1 MVHGG
6 YLVSMPFSKVPYCA
20 HTRVVLV
27 PRDFCSSQAGMKYDR
42 NSHFEVEPG
51 HEFRWI
57 CATFLTGWGYA
68 LAATVLQNPPNSAI
82 WESRPVYLNG

>member
-1 MVHGG
+1 
-6 YLVSMPFSKVPYCA
+6 MPFSKVPHCA
-20 HTRVVLV
+20 YTRVVLV

-57 CATFLTGWGYA
+57 CATFLTGWGYV
-68 LAATVLQNPPNSAI
+68 LAAAVLQNLQKVQFGNDLPLRASKAKNQ
-82 WESRPVYLNG
+82 RL

>member
-1 MVHGG
+1 MYLVVYIMVGT
-6 YLVSMPFSKVPYCA
+6 YLVSKYMPFSKVPHCA

-57 CATFLTGWGYA
+57 GATFLTGWRYMH
-68 LAATVLQNPPNSAI
+68 
-82 WESRPVYLNG
+82 

>member
-1 MVHGG
+1 MSGTYVFSCVYHGW
-6 YLVSMPFSKVPYCA
+6 YTLSQYMPFSKVPHCA

-27 PRDFCSSQAGMKYDR
+27 PRDFCSSQSQAGMKYDR

-57 CATFLTGWGYA
+57 CATFLTGWGYMH
-68 LAATVLQNPPNSAI
+68 
-82 WESRPVYLNG
+82 

>member
-1 MVHGG
+1 MSGTYVFSCVYHGW
-6 YLVSMPFSKVPYCA
+6 YILSQYMPFSKVPHCA

-27 PRDFCSSQAGMKYDR
+27 PRDFCSSQSQAGMKYDR

-57 CATFLTGWGYA
+57 CATFLTGWRYMH
-68 LAATVLQNPPNSAI
+68 
-82 WESRPVYLNG
+82 

>member
-1 MVHGG
+1 MYLVVYIMVGT
-6 YLVSMPFSKVPYCA
+6 YLVSIGMPFSKVPHCA

-27 PRDFCSSQAGMKYDR
+27 PRDFCSSQSQAGMKYDR

-57 CATFLTGWGYA
+57 CATFLTGWRYMH
-68 LAATVLQNPPNSAI
+68 
-82 WESRPVYLNG
+82 